1 MKLGRIWRQGPD
13 GDVARIVAVHPE
25 EGRVVDLA
33 TAEGARLQRRGATTE
48 AARRLSAALF
58 PSSGSGCW
66 PQVPIAWA
74 DVPYLRGIQ
83 TALNSMLAQQAGAN
97 GAKIVD
103 AYTASTGKDACRSTT
118 TRWVEPLVPTNAAA
132 PFHPN
137 ARGEAG
143 VAVAV
148 RASAS

>member
-58 PSSGSGCW
+58 PSS
-66 PQVPIAWA
+66 
-74 DVPYLRGIQ
+74 
-83 TALNSMLAQQAGAN
+83 M
-97 GAKIVD
+97 
-103 AYTASTGKDACRSTT
+103 
-118 TRWVEPLVPTNAAA
+118 AAA
-132 PFHPN
+132 IALGTQFLD
-137 ARGEAG
+137 AAQAADDSAGEDASMS
-143 VAVAV
+143 VDDV
-148 RASAS
+148 RWLAHSIRRSSATR